1 MSNIKNYS
9 KIYNSSILLNSNFN
23 INVDDP
29 IILYNQTYNQTLDIT
44 NHEETSDNLYLLYML
59 LLLFIPYIW
68 IKIYYNCM
76 TNNTSENTKII
87 NANAIVINDD
97 IDIIIVNVE
106 FINEDE
112 EIKNNT

>member
-1 MSNIKNYS
+1 M
-9 KIYNSSILLNSNFN
+9 KIQHFFRQNSF
-23 INVDDP
+23 
-29 IILYNQTYNQTLDIT
+29 
-44 NHEETSDNLYLLYML
+44 E
-59 LLLFIPYIW
+59 F
-68 IKIYYNCM
+68 KIYYNCI